1 MRAQLLKKWSLYK
14 QGEHEMEREVIGPM
28 LEAQQE
34 ALQELQLA
42 SQGTTCGCHQMG
54 LQSVPL

>member
-1 MRAQLLKKWSLYK
+1 
-14 QGEHEMEREVIGPM
+14 M

-42 SQGTTCGCHQMG
+42 SQGTTCGCHRMG